1 MSNNVKQQYL
11 EELEGKTRE
20 SETSIKKLRF
30 SWDNIWI
37 FLSKSF
43 FLYLPI
49 NVFCYISYG
58 KEIVEILPN
67 LYLSLSFVFIAQI
80 NNFSFKNTAFANFL
94 FAVKIGG
101 IIFSLASFG
110 TTNVLTQNSLTFFIL
125 VAISIITLFFSIE
138 FKKTEE
144 IVEKYSK

>member
-1 MSNNVKQQYL
+1 MPNNAEQHYL
-11 EELEGKTRE
+11 EGLEGKTRKGE
-20 SETSIKKLRF
+20 SSIKKLRF
-30 SWDNIWI
+30 SLDNIWI

-49 NVFCYISYG
+49 IVFYYISYE

-94 FAVKIGG
+94 FAIKIGG
-101 IIFSLASFG
+101 IIFSLVSFG
-110 TTNVLTQNSLTFFIL
+110 VTNVLTKNLLTFFIL
-125 VAISIITLFFSIE
+125 IIISVVTLFFSIE

-144 IVEKYSK
+144 IVEKYNK

>member
-1 MSNNVKQQYL
+1 MANNTKQRYL
-11 EELEGKTRE
+11 KGLEGKTRE
-20 SETSIKKLRF
+20 GESSIKKLRF
-30 SWDNIWI
+30 SLDNIWI

-49 NVFCYISYG
+49 IVFYYISYE

-94 FAVKIGG
+94 FAIKIGG
-101 IIFSLASFG
+101 IIFSLVSFG
-110 TTNVLTQNSLTFFIL
+110 VTNVLTKNLLTFFIL
-125 VAISIITLFFSIE
+125 IIISVVTLFFSIE

-144 IVEKYSK
+144 IVEKYNK

>member
-1 MSNNVKQQYL
+1 MPNNAKQRYL
-11 EELEGKTRE
+11 EGLEGKTRE
-20 SETSIKKLRF
+20 GESSIKKLRF
-30 SWDNIWI
+30 SLDNIWI

-49 NVFCYISYG
+49 IVFYYISYE

-94 FAVKIGG
+94 FAIKIGG
-101 IIFSLASFG
+101 IIFSLVSFG
-110 TTNVLTQNSLTFFIL
+110 VTNVLTKNLLTFFIL
-125 VAISIITLFFSIE
+125 IIISVVTLFFSIE

-144 IVEKYSK
+144 IVEKYNK

>member
-1 MSNNVKQQYL
+1 MPNNAEQHYL

-20 SETSIKKLRF
+20 GESSIKKLRF
-30 SWDNIWI
+30 SLDNIWI

-49 NVFCYISYG
+49 IVFYYISYE

-94 FAVKIGG
+94 FAIKIG
-101 IIFSLASFG
+101 
-110 TTNVLTQNSLTFFIL
+110 
-125 VAISIITLFFSIE
+125 
-138 FKKTEE
+138 
-144 IVEKYSK
+144 

>member
-1 MSNNVKQQYL
+1 MPNNAKQRYL
-11 EELEGKTRE
+11 EGLEGKTRE
-20 SETSIKKLRF
+20 GESSIKKLRF
-30 SWDNIWI
+30 SLDNIWI

-49 NVFCYISYG
+49 IVFYYISYE

-94 FAVKIGG
+94 FAIKIGG
-101 IIFSLASFG
+101 IIFSLVSFG
-110 TTNVLTQNSLTFFIL
+110 VTNVLTKNLLTFFIL
-125 VAISIITLFFSIE
+125 IIIS
-138 FKKTEE
+138 
-144 IVEKYSK
+144 VV